1 MPRDSA
7 IVTGTDDSPA
17 GRLTP
22 LVAGLGAAVLYAATV
37 APDLTAGDS
46 GELATAA
53 AVWGLAHPPA
63 YPLWTGLAHFWIRLL
78 APAGFTPVTATNL
91 LSAALTALAIG
102 LAAATLRRLAGNAL
116 AALAAALAL
125 AATGPVWAGAVVTE
139 VYALLLLLVVALA
152 ATLLAAP
159 AREAGPG
166 RLCAAGA
173 LAGLA
178 VTAHQ
183 LALLPLLVALPWFV
197 RAARTPRRAAWVAL
211 GGVIGLLPLLLV
223 PLRAAASPDLRWG
236 WHDASDLWGYC
247 GRAIYGR
254 PAAAWQVW
262 PVRVWRLAGVLVAGV
277 GAAGLA
283 LAAAGW
289 WTEARRR
296 GGRRGA
302 ALASAALPTLALP
315 ALAALA
321 PFTADADGASRV
333 APFLIVTAPALAAG
347 WAFAFAAWGR
357 LVRARGRVAAA
368 TGVLLFPLVL
378 AWTQGPYHDHRRET
392 AARLYAEDLLRGVPT
407 GGTLLVDGD
416 NEAFPL
422 LYLRVVEGRRP
433 DVVVRHRQGCVFAA
447 GPDLYRLPPGEREAA
462 ARAGDAELV
471 AQAAAGQTILCLA
484 PGVEPP
490 AETAARFATRGLLR
504 RLIPAGTT
512 GSGAEVPLAQHPD
525 GAGARYLDY
534 PTRRLLLP
542 YGVAAWERAVTAGD
556 GGAGAAALLA
566 LASLG
571 HDAPD
576 VRAWLAAGAVA
587 GARRAAPSDA
597 RSRAAGRAR

>member
-1 MPRDSA
+1 MPCDSA
-7 IVTGTDDSPA
+7 TPHRRGGAPA
-17 GRLTP
+17 ARLTP
-22 LVAGLGAAVLYAATV
+22 LATGLGAAALYAATV

-63 YPLWTGLAHFWIRLL
+63 YPLWTALAHLWVRLL
-78 APAGFTPVTATNL
+78 APAGFTPVAATNL
-91 LSAALTALAIG
+91 LSAALTAAAIG
-102 LAAATLRRLAGNAL
+102 LAAATLRRLAGDRL
-116 AALAAALAL
+116 AALAAAAAL

-152 ATLLAAP
+152 ATLLAGP
-159 AREAGPG
+159 ARGAGAG

-197 RAARTPRRAAWVAL
+197 RAARTPRRLAWLAL
-211 GGVIGLLPLLLV
+211 GGALGLLPLLLV
-223 PLRAAASPDLRWG
+223 PLRAAACPDLRWG
-236 WHDASDLWGYC
+236 WHDPSDLWGYL
-247 GRAIYGR
+247 GRAVYGR
-254 PAAAWQVW
+254 PDAAWRAW
-262 PVRVWRLAGVLVAGV
+262 PDRVWRLARLLAAGA

-296 GGRRGA
+296 GGRRDA
-302 ALASAALPTLALP
+302 ALAAAALPALALP

-321 PFTADADGASRV
+321 PFTPDADGASRV

-357 LVRARGRVAAA
+357 LVRARGRAAA
-368 TGVLLFPLVL
+368 AAGCLLFPLVL
-378 AWTQGPYHDHRRET
+378 AWAQWPYHDRRDDL

-447 GPDLYRLPPGEREAA
+447 GPDLYRLPPGERAAA
-462 ARAGDAELV
+462 ARAGDAEL
-471 AQAAAGQTILCLA
+471 AALAGAGEAIVCLA
-484 PGVEPP
+484 PGVEP
-490 AETAARFATRGLLR
+490 AAGSGLRCAPRGLVR
-504 RLIPAGTT
+504 RLLPAGAAAT
-512 GSGAEVPLAQHPD
+512 GARVPLAQQPD
-525 GAGARYLDY
+525 GAGARFLDY

-542 YGVAAWERAVTAGD
+542 YGAAAWARAAAAGD

-566 LASLG
+566 LAALG

-576 VRAWLAAGAVA
+576 VRAWLASTPSA
-587 GARRAAPSDA
+587 GAR
-597 RSRAAGRAR
+597 